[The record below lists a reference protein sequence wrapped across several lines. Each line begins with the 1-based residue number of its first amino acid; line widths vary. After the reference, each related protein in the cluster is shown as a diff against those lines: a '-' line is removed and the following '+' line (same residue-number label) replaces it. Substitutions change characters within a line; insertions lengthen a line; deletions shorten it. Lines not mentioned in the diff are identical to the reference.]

1 MRLSFD
7 SAVIPEGCA
16 VSAHHVEDAF
26 VFGKTQ
32 LKINL
37 PQNEVEIMLRRGG
50 FQKPLD
56 NDLNFRVQK

>member
-1 MRLSFD
+1 MRLSSD

-16 VSAHHVEDAF
+16 VSAHRVESAF

-32 LKINL
+32 LEKNL
-37 PQNEVEIMLRRGG
+37 LQNKVKIMLRRGG